1 MNIGTA
7 ARQSGVPAK
16 TIRYYESVGL
26 IGAAERTASGYRVY
40 GRDDVETLRFVQR
53 ARSLGFSV
61 EAVGNLLTLWRDR
74 SRSSAEVK
82 ALAERRVAD
91 IDRKMPALA
100 ELRATL
106 LSLTERCPRTQ
117 RPDCPTLLGPAG
129 TSAAA
134 ARKSA
139 RPFYADHPKKGRAR

>member
-1 MNIGTA
+1 MNIGSV

-26 IGAAERTASGYRVY
+26 IAPAERTAAGYRVY

-61 EAVGNLLTLWRDR
+61 EEAGSLLALWRDR

-82 ALAERRVAD
+82 ALAAHRLAD
-91 IDRKMPALA
+91 IEDRKSTRLN
-100 ELRATL
+100 
-106 LSLTERCPRTQ
+106 S
-117 RPDCPTLLGPAG
+117 
-129 TSAAA
+129 S
-134 ARKSA
+134 
-139 RPFYADHPKKGRAR
+139 H

>member
-1 MNIGTA
+1 MNIGTV

-26 IGAAERTASGYRVY
+26 IDAADRTAAGYRVY
-40 GRDDVETLRFVQR
+40 GRHDVETLRFVQR

-61 EAVGNLLTLWRDR
+61 EEVGSLLALWRDR

-91 IDRKMPALA
+91 IDRKIAELA
-100 ELRATL
+100 EMRETL
-106 LSLTERCPRTQ
+106 THLMEGCRGDARPECPILQ
-117 RPDCPTLLGPAG
+117 GLAG
-129 TSAAA
+129 KTAAA
-134 ARKSA
+134 AA
-139 RPFYADHPKKGRAR
+139 N

>member
-26 IGAAERTASGYRVY
+26 IQPADRTAAGYRVY
-40 GRDDVETLRFVQR
+40 GREDVETLRFVQR

-61 EAVGNLLTLWRDR
+61 EEVGSLLTLWRDR

-82 ALAERRVAD
+82 ALARHRVAD
-91 IDRKMPALA
+91 IDRTAMPGRTAPSFRDWPEKA
-100 ELRATL
+100 RKRPSNQPTKGFEKGPA
-106 LSLTERCPRTQ
+106 SLTKPC
-117 RPDCPTLLGPAG
+117 
-129 TSAAA
+129 
-134 ARKSA
+134 
-139 RPFYADHPKKGRAR
+139 